1 MGSFQRHVSLQMGKF
16 VTYWLRLIDLHCH
29 CLHPL
34 SDSIGRYK
42 KFCKN
47 IDSDPILKKGRK
59 RLMSW
64 AVFLHADGSAQNPCN
79 IYLIYL
85 TLFVLA
91 VHAARLY
98 FVGFS
103 EDYISSIH
111 AWESMLYNLHIFRLP
126 KCKICMWV
134 ILHLWWQVV
143 SLDFRTVEINFKYQ

>member
-1 MGSFQRHVSLQMGKF
+1 MSSFQRHVSLQMGKF

-64 AVFLHADGSAQNPCN
+64 AVFLHTLMDATWAAQNHCN
-79 IYLIYL
+79 IHLLYL

-91 VHAARLY
+91 VHAAHLD

-103 EDYISSIH
+103 EDYISDMY
-111 AWESMLYNLHIFRLP
+111 AYESMLCNLHILRP
-126 KCKICMWV
+126 KCYLFFFFFKCCSGPYCS
-134 ILHLWWQVV
+134 HLG
-143 SLDFRTVEINFKYQ
+143 LTDN